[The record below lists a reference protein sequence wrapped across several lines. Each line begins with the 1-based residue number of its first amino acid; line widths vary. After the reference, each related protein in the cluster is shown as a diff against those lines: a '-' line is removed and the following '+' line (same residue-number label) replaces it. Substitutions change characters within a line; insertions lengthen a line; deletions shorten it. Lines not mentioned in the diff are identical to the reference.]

1 MKTLLIGLAAAGLVG
16 VGTARAD
23 QPATQSSQ
31 TQSPSTGSS
40 MSQSPSTTSPTT
52 SSAQAGTTASASK
65 ELSGVVKDVDKD
77 KHSLKISSESGA
89 DQELKV
95 ADSAKITRDGSQ
107 ASLDQI
113 KEGDQ
118 VRASFDASGTQ
129 ASTIEVN
136 SKQKM
141 KTDKKDK
148 SDTKSESKKY

>member
-16 VGTARAD
+16 IGTARAD
-23 QPATQSSQ
+23 QPATKSST
-31 TQSPSTGSS
+31 TQSRSTASS
-40 MSQSPSTTSPTT
+40 TSQSPSSTTS
-52 SSAQAGTTASASK
+52 SSAQAGTASASK

-77 KHSLKISSESGA
+77 KHSLKISSPTGA

-95 ADSAKITRDGSQ
+95 ADSAKITRDGSK

-118 VRASFDASGTQ
+118 VRASFDASGSQ

-136 SKQKM
+136 SKDKM
-141 KTDKKDK
+141 KTDHKDKSEK
-148 SDTKSESKKY
+148 SDTKSESKK